1 MAERAERQGPVFV
14 GADPEAVTRARD
26 YLEAK
31 GIELTSISRPVS
43 PLQVF
48 VRTTAF
54 DEARTRT
61 ETLTDVSLLQLRMI
75 AGGMTN
81 AEIGDRLGK
90 SENTVKSSLK
100 GLFRAIGA
108 RDRAHAVLIG
118 CRAGLI

>member
-1 MAERAERQGPVFV
+1 MAEQTERQGPVFV
-14 GADPEAVTRARD
+14 GADPEALTRARD

-31 GIELTSISRPVS
+31 GIALTSISRPVS

-48 VRTTAF
+48 VRTTAI
-54 DEARTRT
+54 DEARART
-61 ETLTDVSLLQLRMI
+61 GVISDSSLLQLRMI

-81 AEIGDRLGK
+81 AEIGNRLGR
-90 SENTVKSSLK
+90 SENTVKASLK
-100 GLFRAIGA
+100 ALFRAIGA